1 LTRVSPLHRALR
13 VCHARRQRVTGLA
26 ILLLAISC
34 SNGSAKIPALAPDAT
49 ILCFGDSLTYGNGA
63 DPGVPYPEVLAELT
77 GRTVINA
84 GVPGEVTASGV
95 KRLPGLLEE
104 YRPALVVLLHGGNDI
119 LQQRSETAMADNLRT
134 MAELARD
141 HGAAVVLLGVPQFGL
156 FFRPPD
162 LYPDLA
168 KALALPYDGESLAEI
183 ERDPTLK
190 SDPIHPNA
198 AGYRKLAERIYAL
211 LHAAGAV

>member
-13 VCHARRQRVTGLA
+13 ACYARRHRVTGLA

-34 SNGSAKIPALAPDAT
+34 SNGSAKIPVLAPDAT

-63 DPGVPYPEVLAELT
+63 APGDPYPAVLAELT
-77 GRTVINA
+77 GRTVING
-84 GVPGEVTASGV
+84 GVPGEVTAAGV
-95 KRLPGLLEE
+95 ARLPGLLDEHH
-104 YRPALVVLLHGGNDI
+104 PALVVLLHGGNDI
-119 LQQRSETAMADNLRT
+119 LQRRSASEMADNLRA
-134 MAELARD
+134 MAETARSR
-141 HGAAVVLLGVPQFGL
+141 GAAVVLLGVPQFGL
-156 FFRPPD
+156 LFRPPD
-162 LYPDLA
+162 LYADLA
-168 KALALPYDGESLAEI
+168 RQLRLPYDGESLAEI

>member
-1 LTRVSPLHRALR
+1 MICAVPLARVAA
-13 VCHARRQRVTGLA
+13 V
-26 ILLLAISC
+26 LLALTCAC
-34 SNGSAKIPALAPDAT
+34 SGGTPRVPALAPGAT
-49 ILCFGDSLTYGNGA
+49 ILAFGDSLTFGTGA
-63 DPGVPYPEVLAELT
+63 DPAEAYPAVLAQLT

-84 GVPGEVTASGV
+84 GVPGEVTAAGV
-95 KRLPGLLEE
+95 QRLPTLLDE

-119 LQQRSETAMADNLRT
+119 LQRRSQTAMAENLRT
-134 MAELARD
+134 MAEMARH

-156 FFRPPD
+156 LFRPPE
-162 LYPDLA
+162 LYVDLA
-168 KALALPYDGESLAEI
+168 KELSLPYDGASLAEI

-198 AGYRKLAERIYAL
+198 AGYHRLAERIYAL